1 MFDLGKIF
9 GIVFM
14 VLWSFW
20 EGLTWAGPGYPGEQQ
35 SPTVRTS
42 NLALCEE
49 WWGTARSVGWPDE
62 LLPTLGDVMWHES
75 RCDPT
80 QTNPATEDAG
90 LVQVNRYWH
99 ERRVN
104 DLGYEWEYVY
114 KPEINLYVGYQIYLE
129 AERFW
134 GCGWQPWTAS
144 GHRC

>member
-20 EGLTWAGPGYPGEQQ
+20 EGLTWAGPGYPNEQE
-35 SPTVRTS
+35 SPTARTV
-42 NLALCEE
+42 NLASCGE
-49 WWGTARSVGWPDE
+49 WWGTARSVGWPEE
-62 LLPTLGDVMWHES
+62 LLPTLDDVMWHES

-80 QTNPATEDAG
+80 QTNPATGDAG
-90 LVQVNRYWH
+90 LLQINPYWH
-99 ERRVN
+99 EQRVA
-104 DLGYEWEYVY
+104 DLGYEWKYAY
-114 KPEINLYVGYQIYLE
+114 TPEINLYVGYQIYLE